1 MRVTIGLDQL
11 TPAQWAWLH
20 ENLPVAGSWGQNTIR
35 MCVTIGEDR
44 HVEMPPREFIGLLGQ
59 LQLIEKSGSTAGQDI
74 EALIS
79 AVFAQHSEPEPE
91 PATVLCEHRRP
102 VMSEQPSFV
111 LGAPPVKVHTDGC
124 RTFGPYP
131 RFDW

>member
-11 TPAQWAWLH
+11 TPAQWSWLH
-20 ENLPVAGSWGQNTIR
+20 ENLPQERRFADNTIR
-35 MCVTIGEDR
+35 MCVTIGEDQ
-44 HVEMPPREFIGLLGQ
+44 HVEMAPREFIGMLGQ
-59 LQLIEKSGSTAGQDI
+59 LQLIEQAGMVSDDI

-111 LGAPPVKVHTDGC
+111 LGAPPVKIHTDGC
-124 RTFGPYP
+124 RTYGKYP